1 MDPWIVAKVRCFNI
15 NNSDRPQSRQG
26 VCTKHPPTQTR
37 TRSSCQAWSSPS
49 HTPPSSSHQADAF
62 SSSKGCLNKA
72 NQLSSGPIGASHVQ
86 LACFT
91 PEHFTFRCRQTQHA
105 FVTRRSFLRMTAR
118 SLVSIAIKKKSH
130 CSPPL
135 TVAATAATHPSA
147 QQTASASSVHH
158 TGRWPHQGTVS
169 ACSVSSAMSVISN
182 PAKSNLFFLF
192 QLPDHVPHQ
201 LFRQVLILWHPIAYN
216 VLQV

>member
-62 SSSKGCLNKA
+62 SSSKGCLNNA
-72 NQLSSGPIGASHVQ
+72 NHDHLGPSAPPSLLQSISPSAAGKQ
-86 LACFT
+86 RL
-91 PEHFTFRCRQTQHA
+91 
-105 FVTRRSFLRMTAR
+105 SFLK
-118 SLVSIAIKKKSH
+118 VSIAIKKKSH

-135 TVAATAATHPSA
+135 TVAATAATHSHPSA

-192 QLPDHVPHQ
+192 QLPDPHQ
-201 LFRQVLILWHPIAYN
+201 LC
-216 VLQV
+216 

>member
-72 NQLSSGPIGASHVQ
+72 NQLSSGPIGASQ
-86 LACFT
+86 LT
-91 PEHFTFRCRQTQHA
+91 PEHFTFRCRQTTPQLSQGIHCNQKKI
-105 FVTRRSFLRMTAR
+105 
-118 SLVSIAIKKKSH
+118 SLF
-130 CSPPL
+130 
-135 TVAATAATHPSA
+135 
-147 QQTASASSVHH
+147 ASANRRCNCCNTSIRPANSL
-158 TGRWPHQGTVS
+158 
-169 ACSVSSAMSVISN
+169 CVSSNSV
-182 PAKSNLFFLF
+182 
-192 QLPDHVPHQ
+192 
-201 LFRQVLILWHPIAYN
+201 RRWR
-216 VLQV
+216 

>member
-72 NQLSSGPIGASHVQ
+72 NQLSSAPGPIGASHVQ
-86 LACFT
+86 LAYFT

-105 FVTRRSFLRMTAR
+105 FVSRTRRSFLRMTA
-118 SLVSIAIKKKSH
+118 SQSKKNLTAREVRAQKKCSSYSQKCLPFHGRKDNNMVIPPYPIGILDYVKST
-130 CSPPL
+130 SPQ
-135 TVAATAATHPSA
+135 TVVHPSI
-147 QQTASASSVHH
+147 VHACK
-158 TGRWPHQGTVS
+158 QG
-169 ACSVSSAMSVISN
+169 
-182 PAKSNLFFLF
+182 
-192 QLPDHVPHQ
+192 
-201 LFRQVLILWHPIAYN
+201 
-216 VLQV
+216 